1 MKAKELKRTGGGSIK
16 YHGDTFSGYNKPK
29 RAPQGSPKKYVVLAK
44 DSSGNVKKV
53 SFGARGYQDFLQHKN
68 EKRRANFKSRMNCS
82 SEKNKLTAKW
92 WACNYN
98 W

>member
-1 MKAKELKRTGGGSIK
+1 MKAKQLKRSGGKIQ

-29 RAPQGSPKKYVVLAK
+29 RAPSGSPKKYVVLAK
-44 DSSGNVKKV
+44 NKAGDVKKV
-53 SFGARGYQDFLQHKN
+53 SFGARGYQDFLQHKDP
-68 EKRRANFKSRMNCS
+68 KRRANFKSRHNCS
-82 SEKNKLTAKW
+82 SETNKLTARW

>member
-1 MKAKELKRTGGGSIK
+1 MKAKQLTRTGSGIK
-16 YHGDTFSGYNKPK
+16 YHGETFSGYNKPK

-53 SFGARGYQDFLQHKN
+53 SFGARGYQDFLQHKDT
-68 EKRRANFKSRMNCS
+68 KRRANFKSRMNCS